1 VWKAASDA
9 CLHVNASEG
18 VPLAWLPRLD
28 DALKAT
34 TFPELRFLL
43 SGRRL
48 DSTSHQSS
56 PDMPE
61 LLRRYADMHR
71 AMVNGSE
78 PLRAW
83 IIHNARSGVGDRI
96 KGWRAVFYTALMS
109 GRAVFFSS
117 TDVGMVS
124 DMFLPGEVD
133 WRIPPALEGQLASLQ
148 EYTPL
153 GWDPLGTGIEDL
165 AQQGKLMEM
174 AFTDTVGFLVFTNR
188 TPNQRLRKLAE
199 RYACRALPPG
209 AHRLSLGVRT
219 GVVDGVDVSN
229 LAGTAMCVS
238 RDVVAAV
245 FFEDVPLSARDMLD
259 FMFRPLPS
267 YLASR
272 FIPMLRRLPAW
283 TSPGPRVG
291 IHVRTFFV
299 DDFADIHAQQRSGK
313 WAATMLGPCMGCIAT
328 SVGMMAAAVTAVNAS
343 VYLVSDHES
352 ALMLRDFVPSM
363 PLSSALL
370 LKDDPALSNPIH
382 VESTEDSAMK
392 QIAFAE
398 IIALSAVDVLV
409 FARSGFSAA
418 AAQWSSL
425 PLHNQYFV
433 DVRVASQLDS
443 PLTTCPATLY
453 FPRDLEW

>member
-1 VWKAASDA
+1 MWKAASDA
-9 CLHVNASEG
+9 CLHANASEG

-28 DALKAT
+28 DALNAT
-34 TFPELRFLL
+34 TFPELRYLL

-48 DSTSHQSS
+48 DSTSHPSS

-71 AMVNGSE
+71 AMVNGSV

-83 IIHNARSGVGDRI
+83 IIHYARSGVGDRI
-96 KGWRAVFYTALMS
+96 KGWRVVFYTALMS

-117 TDVGMVS
+117 MDVGMVS

-133 WRIPPALEGQLASLQ
+133 WRIPPSLEGQLTSLQ

-153 GWDPLGTGIEDL
+153 GWDLNQDRIE
-165 AQQGKLMEM
+165 QGKLMEM
-174 AFTDTVGFLVFTNR
+174 AFTDTVGYLVFTNR
-188 TPNQRLRKLAE
+188 IPNQILHELAE
-199 RYACRALPPG
+199 RYTCRALPPG

-219 GVVDGVDVSN
+219 GVVDGVDVSSP
-229 LAGTAMCVS
+229 AGAPVCVS
-238 RDVVAAV
+238 RDVAAAV
-245 FFEDVPLSARDMLD
+245 FFGDVALPARDMLD

-272 FIPMLRRLPAW
+272 LVPMLRRLPAW

-291 IHVRTFFV
+291 VHVRTFFV
-299 DDFADIHAQQRSGK
+299 DNFPDIHAQQRDGK
-313 WAATMLGPCMGCIAT
+313 WTATMLGPCMGCIAA
-328 SVGMMAAAVTAVNAS
+328 SVGAMAAAASAAANAS
-343 VYLVSDHES
+343 VYLVGDHES

-370 LKDDPALSNPIH
+370 LKDDPILSNPVH
-382 VESTEDSAMK
+382 VEHAQDAAMK
-392 QIAFAE
+392 HIAFAE
-398 IIALSAVDVLV
+398 IIAMSAVDVLV
-409 FARSGFSAA
+409 FSRSGFPIA
-418 AAQWSSL
+418 AAQWSNL
-425 PLHNQYFV
+425 PLRNQYFV
-433 DVRVASQLDS
+433 DVRVASGLET